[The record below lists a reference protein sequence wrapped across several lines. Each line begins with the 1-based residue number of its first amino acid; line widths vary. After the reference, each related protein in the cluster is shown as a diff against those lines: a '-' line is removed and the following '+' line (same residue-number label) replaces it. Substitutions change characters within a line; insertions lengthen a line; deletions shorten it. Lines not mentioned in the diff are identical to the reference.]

1 MSQLS
6 DTAGVADLPRAVA
19 VFPLPGSLLLPG
31 GNLPLHIFEP
41 RYRDMIRDA
50 LGAKRIIG
58 MIQPQDPDSPSP
70 RPPLYKVGCIGKIM
84 AFRETDDSRF
94 YVTLNGIC
102 RFNVVQELDVTTLY
116 RQVAADYDPWLGDF
130 RADST
135 PPLDRAKLI
144 PALKAFLGH
153 YDVKVNWDVVEQV
166 PDDALIR
173 SLAMTCPFEAAEKQA
188 ILEARTLAERS
199 QLVLSL
205 IEMANAP
212 TVGGGEDRT
221 LQ

>member
-6 DTAGVADLPRAVA
+6 DTAGVADLPRTLA

-41 RYRDMIRDA
+41 RYRDMVRDA
-50 LGAKRIIG
+50 LAGKRIIG
-58 MIQPQDPDSPSP
+58 MIQPQDPDAPGEK
-70 RPPLYKVGCIGKIM
+70 PPLYTVGCIGKIM
-84 AFRETDDSRF
+84 AFRETDDGRF
-94 YVTLNGIC
+94 YITLNGIC
-102 RFNVVQELDVTTLY
+102 RFTVRQELAVTTLY
-116 RQVAADYDPWLGDF
+116 RQVEADYEPWLGDF
-130 RADST
+130 KADSA
-135 PPLDRAKLI
+135 PQLDRAKLI

-153 YDVKVNWDVVEQV
+153 YDVKVNWDAIDQV

-173 SLAMTCPFEAAEKQA
+173 SLAMTCPFEPPEKQA
-188 ILEARTLAERS
+188 ILEAKTLAERS

-212 TVGGGEDRT
+212 TTGTEDRT

>member
-6 DTAGVADLPRAVA
+6 DMAGVADLPRVLA
-19 VFPLPGSLLLPG
+19 VFPLPGTLLRPG
-31 GNLPLHIFEP
+31 GNLPLHLFEP

-50 LGAKRIIG
+50 LGGKRIIG
-58 MIQPQDPDSPSP
+58 MIQPQDPDAPSA
-70 RPPLYKVGCIGKIM
+70 RPPLYRIGCIGKIM
-84 AFRETDDSRF
+84 AFRETDDGRY

-102 RFNVVQELDVTTLY
+102 RFDVLRELDTTTLY
-116 RQVAADYDPWLGDF
+116 RQVEVDYDPWLGDF
-130 RADST
+130 KAEAA
-135 PPLDRAKLI
+135 PQLDREKLI

-153 YDVKVNWDVVEQV
+153 YDVKVNWDAIDQV

-188 ILEARTLAERS
+188 ILEAKTLAERS

-205 IEMANAP
+205 IEMANVP
-212 TVGGGEDRT
+212 NVGGGDDRT